1 MDSHTFV
8 QMLFVSDEDSVGKL
22 VNDFAARY
30 RKGAPTTELLPL
42 LTHPDSRVVC
52 VGAWVASEVVNERR
66 GRDIFLPLSRLLEH
80 DDPAVRFEALA
91 SVPRLVQ
98 ANEPTVVL
106 SILRLLADE
115 DPGVRRQALSQVC
128 LMPDSLF
135 SDRRLLEALPDVVLL
150 LDGVTKSQIRAGM
163 HRRLLVQRLAVA
175 GALRN
180 YGIDPEFMSEIEEQS
195 DTEVRETL
203 PTLARGRSF

>member
-1 MDSHTFV
+1 MDSHTFIE
-8 QMLFVSDEDSVGKL
+8 MLFASDEDSVGKL
-22 VNDFAARY
+22 VNNFANRY
-30 RKGAPTTELLPL
+30 RKGAPVTELLPL
-42 LTHPDSRVVC
+42 LTHPDSRVVG
-52 VGAWVASEVVNERR
+52 VGAWIASEVVNERR

-91 SVPRLVQ
+91 GVPQLVQ
-98 ANEPTVVL
+98 ANESAVIL

-135 SDRRLLEALPDVVLL
+135 SNRQLLEALPDVVLL
-150 LDGVTKSQIRAGM
+150 LDGVTKNQIRTGM
-163 HRRLLVQRLAVA
+163 HGQLLVQRLAVA

-180 YGIDPEFMSEIEEQS
+180 YGIDLEFMSEVEEQS

-203 PTLARGRSF
+203 PTLPRGRSY